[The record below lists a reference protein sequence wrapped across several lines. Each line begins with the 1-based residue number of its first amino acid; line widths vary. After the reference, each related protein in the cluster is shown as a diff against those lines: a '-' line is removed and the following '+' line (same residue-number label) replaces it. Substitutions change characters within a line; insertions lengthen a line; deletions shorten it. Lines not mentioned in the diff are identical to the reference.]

1 MKKLITAL
9 MICLAIVVVF
19 AGCTQAPAPAP
30 TVTVTSTASAPAPAP
45 THEIVSVPTLS
56 SPFGTGTYVM
66 STAFEDIAKK
76 NHPWL
81 RLPAVES
88 SGFTY
93 NVKATAGNPDMWKK
107 YAIGTNVVMLYLA
120 KTGTKPFFEERIL
133 GYRMLFQYAVCG
145 GWFTTLDPNIKTPQD
160 LVGKRIGLGTTGQL
174 TWGTLATVALRDGYG
189 ILDQV
194 DARYIGHMAA
204 AQALLDGTV
213 DAVFSSL
220 YTNPMTGKYAKSGDM
235 VLIESSGRSLY
246 HIAFTDEQ
254 LANVQAKNPPMAPM
268 SIKAGS
274 EAGLNQDIKAIWSG
288 ALGYGVKDIFP
299 EDLAYEYTK
308 LFIDNADLLGEYHA
322 MGTLAAA
329 ESGAYGLTKTLMH
342 PGAVRAFEEIG
353 VNIPD

>member
-1 MKKLITAL
+1 MRKITTVL
-9 MICLAIVVVF
+9 VLCLVIVTVI
-19 AGCTQAPAPAP
+19 AGCTQAPAPTT
-30 TVTVTSTASAPAPAP
+30 TVTAPAPAPVP

-56 SPFGTGTYVM
+56 SPFGTATYVM
-66 STAFEDIAKK
+66 STAFEDVAKK

-81 RLPAVES
+81 RIPSVES

-93 NVKATAGNPDMWKK
+93 NVKAHADNPDMWKN
-107 YAIGTNVVMLYLA
+107 YAIATNVVMLYLA
-120 KTGTKPFFEERIL
+120 KTGAKPFFESPVV
-133 GYRMLFQYAVCG
+133 GYRMLYQYAICG

-160 LVGKRIGLGTTGQL
+160 LVGKKIGLGTTGQL
-174 TWGTLATVALRDGYG
+174 TWGTLATVALRDAWG

-213 DAVFSSL
+213 DAIFSSL
-220 YTNPMTGKYAKSGDM
+220 YTNPVTGKYSKSGDM
-235 VLIESSGRSLY
+235 VLVESSGRQLY
-246 HIAFTDEQ
+246 HIGFTDEQ
-254 LANVQAKNPPMAPM
+254 LAKVQAKNPPMAPM

-274 EAGLNQDIKAIWSG
+274 MAGLDQDIKAVWSG
-288 ALGYGVKDIFP
+288 GLGYGAKDVFP

-308 LFIDNADLLGEYHA
+308 LFIDNADILGEYHA

-329 ESGAYGLTKTLMH
+329 ETGAYGLTKTLMH

-353 VNIPD
+353 VQIPD